1 MVDQRKPPVPP
12 PPRGQYVEPIE
23 LSGIPDGPEPDSA
36 SDFADRF
43 DAAIADIDNV
53 DLVDLE
59 GSSSG
64 LSLDQSADPARN
76 TAPASAEPRANLEP
90 VLDRDSATGMARPA
104 PAAPAPASAPPAG
117 PPPGMGPDPGGDL
130 QLDFDAVGIDAKKGQ
145 AVAGV
150 EPVPV
155 PVPESSNS
163 QLAPTASQ
171 ALMRSPD
178 APATGK
184 VGLFGSDRILG
195 FLAAGAI
202 GLLLALY
209 PALEAS
215 RRYLKEESAPS
226 IAQLEESVSRPLA
239 VRAGD
244 LRTPNEI
251 TGDLERVYAGT
262 RSRFWTVWF
271 GVAVPLGLALAF
283 IRRKA

>member
-1 MVDQRKPPVPP
+1 M
-12 PPRGQYVEPIE
+12 
-23 LSGIPDGPEPDSA
+23 
-36 SDFADRF
+36 
-43 DAAIADIDNV
+43 ADIDNV

-76 TAPASAEPRANLEP
+76 TGPAPGDQRANLELA
-90 VLDRDSATGMARPA
+90 LDRDAATGVARPA
-104 PAAPAPASAPPAG
+104 PAAAAPAAAPAPAPAPG
-117 PPPGMGPDPGGDL
+117 PEPGSDL
-130 QLDFDAVGIDAKKGQ
+130 QLDFAAAGIDAKKGQ
-145 AVAGV
+145 AIAGV
-150 EPVPV
+150 EPGPV

-163 QLAPTASQ
+163 QLVPASSQ
-171 ALMRSPD
+171 SLMRSPG

-184 VGLFGSDRILG
+184 IGLFGSDRILG

-215 RRYLKEESAPS
+215 RRYLEEESAPS
-226 IAQLEESVSRPLA
+226 LSELEESVSRPLA

-244 LRTPNEI
+244 LRAPNEI
-251 TGDLERVYAGT
+251 VGDLEQIYAGT
-262 RSRFWTVWF
+262 RSRFWTVWL